1 MRQEI
6 LECSTRKEQ
15 MGVLEGKIALVT
27 GAASGIGRS
36 TAEAF
41 AKEGVSHIALVDI
54 DEQGILSTSKI
65 VSDLKTSFSTHCADV
80 SQEDLVERTLNEVID
95 EHGRLD
101 IAFNN
106 AGINHPSSR
115 FHELEIGDWKEMI
128 ETNLTSVFLC
138 MKYELIHMLK
148 SDTKSAIV
156 NTSSGAGIVPAPG
169 QAHYTA
175 AKHGVVGLTKSVAA
189 EYGKLGIRCNVIH
202 PGLVDTPMIRDVSG
216 ELTDRARKTLERISP
231 NGELIKPEEIA
242 ETVVWLSSE
251 GSVKV
256 NGQSVVIDGG
266 GIMR

>member
-1 MRQEI
+1 
-6 LECSTRKEQ
+6 

-41 AKEGVSHIALVDI
+41 AKEGVLHIALIDI
-54 DEQGILSTSKI
+54 DEQGILSTSEI
-65 VSDLKTSFSTHCADV
+65 VDNLKTGFSTHCVDV
-80 SQEDLVERTLNEVID
+80 SKEDSVAATLDEIVD

-101 IAFNN
+101 IAFIN
-106 AGINHPSSR
+106 AGINHPSSK
-115 FHELEIGDWKEMI
+115 FHELEIRDWTEMI
-128 ETNLTSVFLC
+128 QTNLTSVFIC
-138 MKYELIHMLK
+138 MKHEIIHMLK
-148 SDTKSAIV
+148 SDTGGVIV

-189 EYGKLGIRCNVIH
+189 EYGKLGIRCNAIL
-202 PGLVDTPMIRDVSG
+202 PGLVDTPMIRDANG
-216 ELTDRARKTLERISP
+216 ELTDRAKRTLERISP
-231 NGELIKPEEIA
+231 TGELIKPEQIA
-242 ETVVWLSSE
+242 ETVIWLSSA
-251 GSVKV
+251 GSAKV

>member
-1 MRQEI
+1 
-6 LECSTRKEQ
+6 

-41 AKEGVSHIALVDI
+41 AKEGVLHIALIDI
-54 DEQGILSTSKI
+54 DEQGILSTSEI
-65 VSDLKTSFSTHCADV
+65 VDNLKTGFSTHCVDV
-80 SQEDLVERTLNEVID
+80 SEEDSVAATLDEIVD

-106 AGINHPSSR
+106 AGINHPSSK
-115 FHELEIGDWKEMI
+115 FLELEIRDWTEMI
-128 ETNLTSVFLC
+128 QTNLTSVFIC
-138 MKYELIHMLK
+138 MKHEIIHMLK
-148 SDTKSAIV
+148 SDTGGVIV

-189 EYGKLGIRCNVIH
+189 EYGKLGIRCNAIL
-202 PGLVDTPMIRDVSG
+202 PGLVDTPMIRDANG
-216 ELTDRARKTLERISP
+216 ELTDRAKRTLERISP
-231 NGELIKPEEIA
+231 TGELIKPEQIA
-242 ETVVWLSSE
+242 ETVIWLSSA
-251 GSVKV
+251 GSAKV

>member
-1 MRQEI
+1 
-6 LECSTRKEQ
+6 

-41 AKEGVSHIALVDI
+41 AKEGVSHIALIDL
-54 DEQGILSTSKI
+54 DEQGIQSTSEM
-65 VSDLKTSFSTHCADV
+65 VESLKTGFSKHCIDV
-80 SQEDLVERTLNEVID
+80 TEEDSVEGTLNEIVD
-95 EHGRLD
+95 EYGSLD

-106 AGINHPSSR
+106 AGINHPSSK
-115 FHELEIGDWKEMI
+115 FHELELEDWKEMI
-128 ETNLTSVFLC
+128 ETNLTSVFIC
-138 MKYELIHMLK
+138 IKHEIKHMLE
-148 SDTKSAIV
+148 SDTGGVIV

-189 EYGKLGIRCNVIH
+189 EYGKFGIRCNSIL
-202 PGLVDTPMIRDVSG
+202 PGLVDTPMIRDENG
-216 ELTDRARKTLERISP
+216 ELTERAKRTLERISP
-231 NGELIKPEEIA
+231 SGELIKPEQIA
-242 ETVVWLSSE
+242 ETVIWLSSA
-251 GSVKV
+251 GSAKV

>member
-1 MRQEI
+1 
-6 LECSTRKEQ
+6 

-41 AKEGVSHIALVDI
+41 AKEGVSHIALIDL
-54 DEQGILSTSKI
+54 DEQGIQSTSEM
-65 VSDLKTSFSTHCADV
+65 VESLKTGFSKHCIDV
-80 SQEDLVERTLNEVID
+80 TEEDSVEGTLNEIVD
-95 EHGRLD
+95 EYGSLD

-106 AGINHPSSR
+106 AGINHPSSK
-115 FHELEIGDWKEMI
+115 FHELELEDWKEMI
-128 ETNLTSVFLC
+128 ETNLTSVFIC
-138 MKYELIHMLK
+138 IKHEIKHMLE
-148 SDTKSAIV
+148 SDTGGVIV

-189 EYGKLGIRCNVIH
+189 EYGQFGIRCNSIL
-202 PGLVDTPMIRDVSG
+202 PGLVDTPMIRDENG
-216 ELTDRARKTLERISP
+216 ELTERAKRTLERISP
-231 NGELIKPEEIA
+231 SGELIKPEQIA
-242 ETVVWLSSE
+242 ETVIWLSSA
-251 GSVKV
+251 GSAKV

>member
-1 MRQEI
+1 
-6 LECSTRKEQ
+6 

-41 AKEGVSHIALVDI
+41 AKEGVLHIALIDI
-54 DEQGILSTSKI
+54 DEQGILSTSEI
-65 VSDLKTSFSTHCADV
+65 VDNLKTGFSTHCVDV
-80 SQEDLVERTLNEVID
+80 SKEDSVAATLDEIVD

-106 AGINHPSSR
+106 AGINHPSSK
-115 FHELEIGDWKEMI
+115 FHELEIRDWTEMI
-128 ETNLTSVFLC
+128 QTNLTSVFIC
-138 MKYELIHMLK
+138 MKHEIIHMLK
-148 SDTKSAIV
+148 SDTGGVIV

-189 EYGKLGIRCNVIH
+189 EYGKLGIRCNAIL
-202 PGLVDTPMIRDVSG
+202 PGLVDTPMIRDATG
-216 ELTDRARKTLERISP
+216 ELTDRAKRTLERISP
-231 NGELIKPEEIA
+231 TGELIKPEQIA
-242 ETVVWLSSE
+242 ETVTRLSSA
-251 GSVKV
+251 GSAKV

>member
-1 MRQEI
+1 
-6 LECSTRKEQ
+6 

-41 AKEGVSHIALVDI
+41 AKEGVLHIALIDI
-54 DEQGILSTSKI
+54 DEQGILSTSEI
-65 VSDLKTSFSTHCADV
+65 VDNLKTGFSTHCVDV
-80 SQEDLVERTLNEVID
+80 SKEDSVAATLDEIVD

-106 AGINHPSSR
+106 AGINHPSSK
-115 FHELEIGDWKEMI
+115 FHELEIRDWTEMI
-128 ETNLTSVFLC
+128 QTNLTSVFIC
-138 MKYELIHMLK
+138 MKHEIIHMLK
-148 SDTKSAIV
+148 SDTGGAIV

-189 EYGKLGIRCNVIH
+189 EYGKLGIRCNAIL
-202 PGLVDTPMIRDVSG
+202 PGLVDTPMIRDANG
-216 ELTDRARKTLERISP
+216 ELTDRVKRTLERISP
-231 NGELIKPEEIA
+231 TGELIKPEQIA
-242 ETVVWLSSE
+242 ETVTWLSSA
-251 GSVKV
+251 GSAKV

>member
-1 MRQEI
+1 
-6 LECSTRKEQ
+6 

-41 AKEGVSHIALVDI
+41 AKEGVSHIALIDV
-54 DEQGILSTSKI
+54 DEQGIQSTSEM
-65 VSDLKTSFSTHCADV
+65 VESLKTGFSKHCIDV
-80 SQEDLVERTLNEVID
+80 TEEDSVEGTLNEIVD
-95 EHGRLD
+95 EYGSLD

-106 AGINHPSSR
+106 AGINHPSSK
-115 FHELEIGDWKEMI
+115 FHELELADWKEMI
-128 ETNLTSVFLC
+128 ETNLTSVFIC
-138 MKYELIHMLK
+138 IKHEIKHMLE
-148 SDTKSAIV
+148 SDTGGVIV

-189 EYGKLGIRCNVIH
+189 EYGKFGIRCNSIL
-202 PGLVDTPMIRDVSG
+202 PGLVDTPMIRDENG
-216 ELTDRARKTLERISP
+216 ELTERAKRTLERISP
-231 NGELIKPEEIA
+231 SGELIKPEQIA
-242 ETVVWLSSE
+242 ETVIWLSSA
-251 GSVKV
+251 GSAKV

>member
-1 MRQEI
+1 
-6 LECSTRKEQ
+6 

-41 AKEGVSHIALVDI
+41 AKEGVSHIALIDL
-54 DEQGILSTSKI
+54 DEQGIQSTSEM
-65 VSDLKTSFSTHCADV
+65 VESLKTGFSKHCIDV
-80 SQEDLVERTLNEVID
+80 TEEDSVEGTLNEIVD
-95 EHGRLD
+95 EYGSLD

-106 AGINHPSSR
+106 AGINHPSSK
-115 FHELEIGDWKEMI
+115 FHELELEDWKEMI
-128 ETNLTSVFLC
+128 ETNLTSVFIC
-138 MKYELIHMLK
+138 IKHEIKHMLE
-148 SDTKSAIV
+148 SDTGGVIV

-189 EYGKLGIRCNVIH
+189 EYGKFGIRCNSIL
-202 PGLVDTPMIRDVSG
+202 PGLVDTPMIRDENG
-216 ELTDRARKTLERISP
+216 ELTERAKRTLERISP
-231 NGELIKPEEIA
+231 SGELIKPEQVA
-242 ETVVWLSSE
+242 ETVIWLSSA
-251 GSVKV
+251 GSAKV

>member
-1 MRQEI
+1 
-6 LECSTRKEQ
+6 

-41 AKEGVSHIALVDI
+41 AKEGVSHIALIDL
-54 DEQGILSTSKI
+54 DEQGIQSTSEM
-65 VSDLKTSFSTHCADV
+65 VESLKTGFSKHCIDV
-80 SQEDLVERTLNEVID
+80 TEEDSVEGTLNEIVD
-95 EHGRLD
+95 EYGSLD

-106 AGINHPSSR
+106 AGINHPSSK
-115 FHELEIGDWKEMI
+115 FHALELEDWKEMI
-128 ETNLTSVFLC
+128 ETNLTSVFIC
-138 MKYELIHMLK
+138 IKHEIKHMLE
-148 SDTKSAIV
+148 SDTGGVIV

-189 EYGKLGIRCNVIH
+189 EYGKFGIRCNSIL
-202 PGLVDTPMIRDVSG
+202 PGLVDTPMIRDENG
-216 ELTDRARKTLERISP
+216 ELTERARRTLERISP
-231 NGELIKPEEIA
+231 SGELIKPEQIA
-242 ETVVWLSSE
+242 ETVIWLSSA
-251 GSVKV
+251 GSAKV

>member
-1 MRQEI
+1 
-6 LECSTRKEQ
+6 

-41 AKEGVSHIALVDI
+41 AKEGVSHIALIDL
-54 DEQGILSTSKI
+54 DEQGIQSTSEM
-65 VSDLKTSFSTHCADV
+65 VESLKTGFSKHCIDV
-80 SQEDLVERTLNEVID
+80 TEEDSVEGTLNEIVD
-95 EHGRLD
+95 EYGSLD

-106 AGINHPSSR
+106 AGINHPSSK
-115 FHELEIGDWKEMI
+115 FHELELEDWKEMI
-128 ETNLTSVFLC
+128 ETNLTSVFIC
-138 MKYELIHMLK
+138 IKHEIKHMLE
-148 SDTKSAIV
+148 SDTGGVIV

-189 EYGKLGIRCNVIH
+189 EYGKFGIRCNSIL
-202 PGLVDTPMIRDVSG
+202 PGLVDTPMIRDENG
-216 ELTDRARKTLERISP
+216 ELTERAKRNVERISP
-231 NGELIKPEEIA
+231 SGELIKPEQIA
-242 ETVVWLSSE
+242 ETVIWLSSA
-251 GSVKV
+251 GSAKV

>member
-1 MRQEI
+1 
-6 LECSTRKEQ
+6 

-41 AKEGVSHIALVDI
+41 AKEGVSHIALIDL
-54 DEQGILSTSKI
+54 DEQGIQSTSEM
-65 VSDLKTSFSTHCADV
+65 VESLKTGFSKHCIDV
-80 SQEDLVERTLNEVID
+80 TEEDLVEGTLNEIVD
-95 EHGRLD
+95 EYGSLD

-106 AGINHPSSR
+106 AGINHPSSK
-115 FHELEIGDWKEMI
+115 FHELELEDWKEMI
-128 ETNLTSVFLC
+128 ETNLTSVFIC
-138 MKYELIHMLK
+138 IKHEIKHMLE
-148 SDTKSAIV
+148 SDTGGVIV

-189 EYGKLGIRCNVIH
+189 EYGKFGIRCNSIL
-202 PGLVDTPMIRDVSG
+202 PGLVDTPMIRDENG
-216 ELTDRARKTLERISP
+216 ELTERAKKTLERISP
-231 NGELIKPEEIA
+231 SGELIKPEQVA
-242 ETVVWLSSE
+242 ETVIWLSSA
-251 GSVKV
+251 GSAKV

>member
-1 MRQEI
+1 
-6 LECSTRKEQ
+6 

-41 AKEGVSHIALVDI
+41 AKEGVLHIALIDI
-54 DEQGILSTSKI
+54 DEQGILSTSEI
-65 VSDLKTSFSTHCADV
+65 VDNLKTGFSTHCVDV
-80 SQEDLVERTLNEVID
+80 SKEDSVAATLDEIVD

-106 AGINHPSSR
+106 AGINHPCSK
-115 FHELEIGDWKEMI
+115 FHELEIRDWTEMI
-128 ETNLTSVFLC
+128 QTNLTSVFIC
-138 MKYELIHMLK
+138 MKHEIIHMLK
-148 SDTKSAIV
+148 SDTGGVIV

-189 EYGKLGIRCNVIH
+189 EYGKLGIRCNAIL
-202 PGLVDTPMIRDVSG
+202 PGLVDTPMIRDANG
-216 ELTDRARKTLERISP
+216 ELTDRAKRTLERISP
-231 NGELIKPEEIA
+231 TGELIKPEQIA
-242 ETVVWLSSE
+242 ETVIWLSSA
-251 GSVKV
+251 GSAKV